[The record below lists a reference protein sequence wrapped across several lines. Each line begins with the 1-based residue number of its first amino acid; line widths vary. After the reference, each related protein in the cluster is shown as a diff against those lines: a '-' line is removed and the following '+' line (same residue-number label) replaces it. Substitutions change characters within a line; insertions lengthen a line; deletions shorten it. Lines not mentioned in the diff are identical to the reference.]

1 MQANF
6 SITPDQKGFRFAFF
20 TNEKLWYKFSYV
32 AICQGGNIKYGTQ
45 SGQVPPSGMW
55 STISVTHPVIF
66 IGVNAIN
73 FAVNMEQ
80 LETFEQ
86 KQQEDIDSNS
96 ALEITND
103 FDQLNKISFNPY
115 TVYPS
120 GDFHSNLPEKVS
132 FNPYSNMV
140 AEFSPYNSQ
149 ADAFNPY
156 GPGSLGNFNPYGQQ
170 LKDLS
175 YDPYVFSKIALNP
188 YELGSLDNFNPYAL
202 QQDNLGYD
210 PHVSSK
216 IALNPYELGSLGNFN
231 PYALQQDNLDYD
243 PYESINAAFNPY
255 DFVIPSSR
263 LEKELASYNPYDFG
277 ISGNGLDQVDELAY
291 FNPYQTKS
299 NI

>member
-66 IGVNAIN
+66 IGINAIN

-188 YELGSLDNFNPYAL
+188 YELGSLDNFNPYGLQMDNLGLDPYLSSIAFNPYELGSLDNFNPYAL

-216 IALNPYELGSLGNFN
+216 I
-231 PYALQQDNLDYD
+231 
-243 PYESINAAFNPY
+243 AFNPY

-277 ISGNGLDQVDELAY
+277 ISDNGLDQVDELAY

>member
-188 YELGSLDNFNPYAL
+188 YELGSL
-202 QQDNLGYD
+202 
-210 PHVSSK
+210 
-216 IALNPYELGSLGNFN
+216 GNFN